1 LKKGEKMKRTGFL
14 YEKIYQF
21 DNLHKAY
28 LLARRCKRYRAE
40 VLEFTDNLEVELI
53 TLQNELIWKSYK
65 QGEYRTF
72 KVYEPKERTIK
83 ALPFKDRVLQHAINA
98 VIEPIFSKG
107 FYEHS
112 YACLPGKGAHA
123 ASKTLKKWIYNTRDK
138 KMYYLKCD
146 IAKYFD
152 SINHAILV
160 NILESK
166 MKCPDTLGL
175 LKQIIDNGTGVGIPI
190 GNLTSQT
197 FANVYLNEF
206 DKFIKHELKIKKY
219 IRYMDDFIV
228 LEESK
233 EKIHK
238 YLNKIENYLSSN
250 LALRLNHKTIIAPVY
265 KGVDFVG
272 YKHFIS
278 RTNLRRSTWVR
289 QKRNIKRMMVKLVH
303 GKIGIEEAR
312 KRLYSTLGHV
322 SHADTYKMKNRI
334 ENEFIELTVNNKI

>member
-1 LKKGEKMKRTGFL
+1 MKRIGFL

-53 TLQNELIWKSYK
+53 TLQNELIRKSYK

-83 ALPFKDRVLQHAINA
+83 ALPFKDRVLQHVVNT

-112 YACLPGKGAHA
+112 YACLPEKGSHA
-123 ASKTLKKWIYNTRDK
+123 ASKTLRKWMYNTRDK

-152 SINHAILV
+152 SIDHVILLK
-160 NILESK
+160 ILEGK
-166 MKCPDTLGL
+166 IKCPDTLGL
-175 LKQIIDNGTGVGIPI
+175 LKQIIDNGTSVGIPI

-197 FANVYLNEF
+197 FANIYLNEF

-219 IRYMDDFIV
+219 VRYMDDFII

-233 EKIHK
+233 EKIHVFLK
-238 YLNKIENYLSSN
+238 KIEEFLVSR
-250 LALRLNHKTIIAPVY
+250 LRLKLNHKTKISPIF
-265 KGVDFVG
+265 KGIDFVG
-272 YKHFIS
+272 YNHFIN

-289 QKRNIKRMMVKLVH
+289 QKKKIKNLFKKLEN
-303 GKIGIEEAR
+303 GKITKEIVC
-312 KRLYSTLGHV
+312 KTLYSILGHI
-322 SHADTYKMKNRI
+322 SHADTWRLK
-334 ENEFIELTVNNKI
+334 TKITKDYYCCLQKG

>member
-1 LKKGEKMKRTGFL
+1 
-14 YEKIYQF
+14 
-21 DNLHKAY
+21 
-28 LLARRCKRYRAE
+28 
-40 VLEFTDNLEVELI
+40 
-53 TLQNELIWKSYK
+53 
-65 QGEYRTF
+65 
-72 KVYEPKERTIK
+72 
-83 ALPFKDRVLQHAINA
+83 
-98 VIEPIFSKG
+98 
-107 FYEHS
+107 
-112 YACLPGKGAHA
+112 

-152 SINHAILV
+152 SINHAILI

-219 IRYMDDFIV
+219 IRYMDDFII

-233 EKIHK
+233 EKLHK

-250 LALRLNHKTIIAPVY
+250 LALRLNHKTRISPVY

-272 YKHFIS
+272 YNHFIN
-278 RTNLRRSTWVR
+278 RTNLRRSTWIR
-289 QKRNIKRMMVKLVH
+289 QKKNIKKMFKELKSKEIVVEEVRK
-303 GKIGIEEAR
+303 KISSI
-312 KRLYSTLGHV
+312 LGHIK
-322 SHADTYKMKNRI
+322 HADTFKLKTNISEAFKKISI
-334 ENEFIELTVNNKI
+334 EVID

>member
-1 LKKGEKMKRTGFL
+1 MKRTGFL

-21 DNLHKAY
+21 DNLHRAY

-40 VLEFTDNLEVELI
+40 VLEYTDNLEVELI

-152 SINHAILV
+152 SINHAILI

-166 MKCPDTLGL
+166 MKCPDTLDL

-219 IRYMDDFIV
+219 IRYMDDFIII
-228 LEESK
+228 EESK
-233 EKIHK
+233 EKIHIF
-238 YLNKIENYLSSN
+238 LNKIEEFLISK
-250 LALRLNHKTIIAPVY
+250 LGLRLNHKTRISPVF
-265 KGVDFVG
+265 KGIDFVG
-272 YKHFIS
+272 YNHFIN

-289 QKRNIKRMMVKLVH
+289 QKKKLKSLFKKLET
-303 GKIGIEEAR
+303 GKTTEEIVA
-312 KRLYSTLGHV
+312 KTLYSILGHI
-322 SHADTYKMKNRI
+322 SHADAFLLKKNI
-334 ENEFIELTVNNKI
+334 EKRFKTLKDR